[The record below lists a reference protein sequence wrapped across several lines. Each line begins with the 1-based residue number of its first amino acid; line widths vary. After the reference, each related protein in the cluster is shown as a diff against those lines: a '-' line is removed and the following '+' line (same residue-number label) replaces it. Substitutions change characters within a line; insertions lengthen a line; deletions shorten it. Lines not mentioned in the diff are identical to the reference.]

1 MSKNFNI
8 AIAGLGNIGEY
19 FFSKLQSQKKD
30 ILKKTNSKYKIRS
43 VCVKN
48 LKKKRLIKKSGLKIH
63 NKISIFW

>member
-48 LKKKRLIKKSGLKIH
+48 LKKKDQLKKMV
-63 NKISIFW
+63 

>member
-1 MSKNFNI
+1 MIMSKNFNI

-19 FFSKLQSQKKD
+19 FSKLQSQKKD

-48 LKKKRLIKKSGLKIH
+48 LKD
-63 NKISIFW
+63 